1 MIDNHTWIYSDLVRG
16 ADTDLVSIGNESVH
30 ADLGIMTLVSD
41 HLSHVVPS
49 RLTNTL
55 SPRVKVV
62 VLLANQERED
72 YSVLSSSL
80 LTLKAL
86 TSSGRA
92 QFATVSDV

>member
-1 MIDNHTWIYSDLVRG
+1 MVDNHVV
-16 ADTDLVSIGNESVH
+16 DTVTSCCVDTHLVSIGNESVH

-49 RLTNTL
+49 GLTNTL

-72 YSVLSSSL
+72 YYL
-80 LTLKAL
+80 
-86 TSSGRA
+86 R
-92 QFATVSDV
+92 QYYR